1 MGEFDIR
8 KPRGATRR
16 KKLLGRGAGSGHGS
30 TAGRG
35 SKGQNARSGGRTRLG
50 FEGGQMPLFRRIARR
65 GFSNY
70 PFKVHY
76 TTVDVGALEKFAPGD
91 RVNKAALVQK
101 KIVRAKVG
109 LIKILGNGV
118 LSKSL
123 IVDVDKVTDGA
134 RKIIEAAGGQVVAEK
149 PQGGRKPA
157 AGKAAAEKP
166 QDGRKPAAGKAAGE
180 KPAAGRTA
188 GEKPAAGKAA
198 GPKSARG
205 KAAVDS
211 GGQEKAAAPSKT
223 GKGEAS
229 SGSKVRAEARPRG
242 GKAGAEKEQALPR
255 AEAAPET
262 EVREAGISTPEVSEA
277 ESSGAGEN
285 SGERDS

>member
-149 PQGGRKPA
+149 PQVGRKPV
-157 AGKAAAEKP
+157 
-166 QDGRKPAAGKAAGE
+166 AGKAAGE

-188 GEKPAAGKAA
+188 GEKPVAGKAA
-198 GPKSARG
+198 GPKPARG